1 MTLRWY
7 APLSLLLPIFLGS
20 FSVAVCAQDTP
31 AQSSQNNSVPAA
43 DVAPVYDSKANAGR
57 STASRSSSP
66 EDDGRPGE
74 YYFGVAANALQH
86 KNYRLALDM
95 YKVAA
100 SWAYKP
106 AEYNLGVMY
115 LRGQGVP
122 IDLPRAMAWMTLA
135 AERNEKQYV
144 LARDLLN
151 AKLTDAQFAQADLIW
166 GQLKSTYGDEVALH
180 RAEMR
185 WAEARSSMTGSRV
198 GSTAGE
204 LAVSGGSN
212 MKNSDDGPG
221 GSQNVAT
228 SGFGIIGGN
237 QTDGSVAYSQLLA
250 SKNPYDPKFRRD
262 PEFIGK
268 VTVEPLIPVKNDDEK
283 GRAASNNPSDA
294 NTSGH

>member
-1 MTLRWY
+1 
-7 APLSLLLPIFLGS
+7 
-20 FSVAVCAQDTP
+20 
-31 AQSSQNNSVPAA
+31 
-43 DVAPVYDSKANAGR
+43 
-57 STASRSSSP
+57 
-66 EDDGRPGE
+66 
-74 YYFGVAANALQH
+74 
-86 KNYRLALDM
+86 M